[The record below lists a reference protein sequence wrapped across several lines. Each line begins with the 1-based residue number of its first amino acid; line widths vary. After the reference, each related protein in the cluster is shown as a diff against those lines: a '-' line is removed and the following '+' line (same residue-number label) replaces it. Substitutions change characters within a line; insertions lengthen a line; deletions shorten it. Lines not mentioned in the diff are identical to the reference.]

1 MILKSQI
8 ESLFRIFAINLQAE
22 FAFSIYDA
30 DGTNVIDA
38 TDLGNVLRALNLNPT
53 NATIEKLGGTKKK
66 GEKLMK
72 LDEFLP
78 IYSQCKKDKDQGCYE
93 DFVECLK
100 LYDKQENGTM
110 LGAEL
115 SHTLLA
121 LGEKLT
127 DAEVEEVLKDCM
139 DPEDEDGFIPYTR
152 KHTVHAF
159 CQQFVQPV
167 DLDVT
172 VESPAKMPRKSEDSI
187 GPQFTPL
194 PYHLTFPRVL
204 CSTAFLKK
212 MMVLLLA
219 VGESYVN

>member
-1 MILKSQI
+1 MADLSAK
-8 ESLFRIFAINLQAE
+8 EVEKAE

-38 TDLGNVLRALNLNPT
+38 IDLGNVLRALNLNPT

-121 LGEKLT
+121 LGEKLS

-139 DPEDEDGFIPYTR
+139 DPEDEDGFIPYTPAQNAQEVR
-152 KHTVHAF
+152 G
-159 CQQFVQPV
+159 
-167 DLDVT
+167 LD
-172 VESPAKMPRKSEDSI
+172 S

-204 CSTAFLKK
+204 CFYS
-212 MMVLLLA
+212 VLEEDDGAIVSKQDVSVAKIVLRK
-219 VGESYVN
+219 

>member
-1 MILKSQI
+1 MADLSAK
-8 ESLFRIFAINLQAE
+8 EVEKAE

-139 DPEDEDGFIPYTR
+139 DPEDEDGFIPYTPFLR
-152 KHTVHAF
+152 RL
-159 CQQFVQPV
+159 C
-167 DLDVT
+167 
-172 VESPAKMPRKSEDSI
+172 EREED
-187 GPQFTPL
+187 
-194 PYHLTFPRVL
+194 
-204 CSTAFLKK
+204 
-212 MMVLLLA
+212 
-219 VGESYVN
+219 

>member
-1 MILKSQI
+1 MADLSAK
-8 ESLFRIFAINLQAE
+8 EVEKAE

-139 DPEDEDGFIPYTR
+139 DPEDEDGFIPYT
-152 KHTVHAF
+152 
-159 CQQFVQPV
+159 P
-167 DLDVT
+167 
-172 VESPAKMPRKSEDSI
+172 
-187 GPQFTPL
+187 
-194 PYHLTFPRVL
+194 
-204 CSTAFLKK
+204 FLKK
-212 MMVLLLA
+212 MMVLL
-219 VGESYVN
+219 